1 MVTVRLNQGEIKRF
15 SPITFGANELYYLL
29 DSFLWDKK
37 IWYCAGLY
45 WWNSDIYK
53 IDDEYISTGYRPV
66 WKAPKNKK
74 WFLKLEEKAKNLFN
88 SKDFTRDK
96 KKTIAKRLEKSLL
109 RLLKK
114 ERE

>member
-1 MVTVRLNQGEIKRF
+1 MVTVRLNQGEIKKF
-15 SPITFGANELYYLL
+15 SPITFGASDLYYLL
-29 DSFLWDKK
+29 EYFLYDKK

-45 WWNSDIYK
+45 GWNSDIYK

-74 WFLKLEEKAKNLFN
+74 LFLKLEEKAEKLFH
-88 SKDFTRDK
+88 SKDYKFDK
-96 KKTIAKRLEKSLL
+96 RKTIAKRLEKSLL